1 MSILSFVVDAD
12 IARSSGETEHPV
24 SSGSRKVL
32 EFISS
37 GGHNLALCPTL
48 RGEWKKHR
56 SAFATRWMAAMVAR
70 KKVLFINPST
80 EILDYIESE
89 EADGK
94 EKDIALKDA
103 HLLDAARE
111 VDKIV
116 ASNDD
121 RARNAFCNISE
132 RKKIISEIIWLHA
145 VRDNECISSGILLGA
160 FIPDKYY
167 LTLSAEE

>member
-48 RGEWKKHR
+48 RQEWKKHR
-56 SAFATRWMAAMVAR
+56 SIFATKWMATMVAR
-70 KKVLFINPST
+70 KKVLFIKPSS
-80 EILDYIESE
+80 EILNYIKSE
-89 EADGK
+89 VADSK

-103 HLLDAARE
+103 HLLDAAWE
-111 VDKIV
+111 SGKIV

-121 RARNAFCNISE
+121 RARNVFCNISE
-132 RKKIISEIIWLHA
+132 GKRIISEIIWLHA
-145 VRDNECISSGILLGA
+145 VRDNEFIGSGVLLGA
-160 FIPDKYY
+160 FVPGKYY
-167 LTLSAEE
+167 LTFADKE